1 MPNSFSMNDT
11 FECANCGREG
21 DRYVMEEA
29 MRRCGTGYG
38 EWYCMEGEGC
48 NAKIEDGHYKC
59 CNAPT
64 DLGHMFG
71 CPNSKA
77 NTIGF
82 DLMGGE

>member
-38 EWYCMEGEGC
+38 EWSCMEGEGC
-48 NAKIEDGHYKC
+48 TAKIEDGDY
-59 CNAPT
+59 
-64 DLGHMFG
+64 
-71 CPNSKA
+71 
-77 NTIGF
+77 
-82 DLMGGE
+82 

>member
-29 MRRCGTGYG
+29 MRRWGTGYG
-38 EWYCMEGEGC
+38 EWYCIEGEGC
-48 NAKIEDGHYKC
+48 NAKIEEGHYKW

-64 DLGHMFG
+64 HLGHMFG

-77 NTIGF
+77 NIIGF